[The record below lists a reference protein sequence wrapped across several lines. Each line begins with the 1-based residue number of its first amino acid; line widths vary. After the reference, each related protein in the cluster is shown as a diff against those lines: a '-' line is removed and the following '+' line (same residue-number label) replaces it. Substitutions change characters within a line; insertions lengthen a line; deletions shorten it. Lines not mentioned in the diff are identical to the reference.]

1 MPDRGSHGYTMALTS
16 VTASKHDSAAGS
28 APMPISVQSVEAG
41 QRWPM
46 TGYSRAIASSASIS
60 AGRNV

>member
-1 MPDRGSHGYTMALTS
+1 MATHYFAA
-16 VTASKHDSAAGS
+16 VSADV
-28 APMPISVQSVEAG
+28 PISVQSVEAG